1 MSVQKKII
9 NTKALLGEVAVSQI
23 KSQPSKSIL
32 ENKIQS
38 ISNENDQSVSAGKP
52 NMASSVVSDAVIDCP
67 SDGFQVNEIVV
78 YAKLGVGRIVG
89 IGEKDV
95 CGALVECF
103 VIKSVGKKLTIMLPT
118 ARAQS
123 LGLRKLASQ
132 DVVAQVYQTLTGRS
146 RIRRMMWAR
155 RAQEYEA
162 KIRSGNLVM
171 IAEVVRDLYRS
182 DKNADVSYS
191 ERQLYETA
199 LLRLAQELASID
211 GRSDLET
218 RSTIEEV
225 LRKAQADLVSSPKI
239 VS

>member
-9 NTKALLGEVAVSQI
+9 KTVELFKDIAASPI
-23 KSQPSKSIL
+23 KLRSSKTVRP
-32 ENKIQS
+32 NRIQS

-89 IGEKDV
+89 IGEKNV

-118 ARAQS
+118 ARARS
-123 LGLRKLASQ
+123 LGLRKLASEN
-132 DVVAQVYQTLTGRS
+132 VVAQVYQTLTGRS

-191 ERQLYETA
+191 ERQLCETA

-211 GRSDLET
+211 GRSDLEA
-218 RSTIEEV
+218 RSRIEDV
-225 LRKAQADLVSSPKI
+225 LQKAQVDLVGLPKI

>member
-9 NTKALLGEVAVSQI
+9 RTKKIFVDPAASPIKI
-23 KSQPSKSIL
+23 KSSKTL
-32 ENKIQS
+32 RPKKNQS
-38 ISNENDQSVSAGKP
+38 VSNENDQSVSAGKARI
-52 NMASSVVSDAVIDCP
+52 ASSVVSDAVIVCA

-78 YAKLGVGRIVG
+78 YAKLGVGRIIG
-89 IGEKDV
+89 IDEKNV
-95 CGALVECF
+95 CGALVKCF
-103 VIKSVGKKLTIMLPT
+103 VIESVGKKLIIMLPT

-123 LGLRKLASQ
+123 LGLRKLASKS
-132 DVVAQVYQTLTGRS
+132 VVAQVYQTLTGRS

-191 ERQLYETA
+191 ERQLCETA

-211 GRSDLET
+211 GRSDLEA
-218 RSTIEEV
+218 RSTIEYV
-225 LRKAQADLVSSPKI
+225 LQKAQADLVSLPKI
-239 VS
+239 MS